1 MKPLP
6 SSQRASLEAATVAFR
21 EALRTPAGAQGVEY
35 LRGRGID
42 LDSPEGGAVAEK
54 FRLGFVA
61 TDDVPGFERFV
72 GRLAI
77 PNICASGHVV
87 HMKFRA
93 LGDEEPKYDSL
104 SLPSRLFNLQA
115 LNEADSVLYVTEGE
129 VDAISLGLLGAPAV
143 AIPGA
148 SSWKRHHVRVLDG
161 FERIVLVQ
169 DDDEAG
175 ADLAD
180 RLRHTDLPVHVV
192 RPPKGHK
199 DVNSALAAGRA
210 DDLLELLE
218 RTSR

>member
-6 SSQRASLEAATVAFR
+6 KSQRESLEAATATFH
-21 EALRTPAGAQGVEY
+21 EALKSEAGAPARAY
-35 LRGRGID
+35 LAARGID
-42 LDSPEGGAVAEK
+42 LDSPEGGALAEK
-54 FRLGFVA
+54 FRLGVVA

-72 GRLAI
+72 GRLVI

-104 SLPSRLFNLQA
+104 ALPSRLFNLQA
-115 LNEADSVLYVTEGE
+115 LNDAESVLWLTEGE
-129 VDAISLGLLGAPAV
+129 VDAISLALLGAPAV

-148 SSWKRHHVRVLDG
+148 SSWKKHHARVLDG
-161 FERIVLVQ
+161 FERLVLIQ

-175 ADLAD
+175 SDLAD

-192 RPPKGHK
+192 RPPRGYK
-199 DVNSALAAGRA
+199 DTNAALAAGRI
-210 DDLLELLE
+210 DDLQELLE